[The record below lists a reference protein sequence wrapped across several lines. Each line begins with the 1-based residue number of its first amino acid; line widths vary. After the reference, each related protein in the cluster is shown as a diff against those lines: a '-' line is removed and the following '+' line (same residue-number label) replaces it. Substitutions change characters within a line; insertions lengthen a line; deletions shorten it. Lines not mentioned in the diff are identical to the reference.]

1 MKKQYEDTDL
11 DISLKK
17 LNADLLW
24 KTKQKQELKKRII
37 SDIEKLESQERNKNP
52 ILPTR
57 IRKVSL
63 IRKITYSG
71 IALIILLG
79 LFIGSAFIS
88 PAMAEVV
95 SKVSFINQI
104 VQSLKES
111 DDRKG
116 KLDAL
121 YDEISKKL
129 NENKEYEGK
138 VEVGMS
144 WLFSSEPP
152 SFTVWVGDEDIKKEH
167 EDEIKDII
175 FKCAKSYKIDGV
187 EVVLEVRDNVEPS
200 EKNKELEKLTDE
212 ILTITQE
219 VVEEKGYT
227 ILASGVSTN
236 PKKVTVKVGIEG
248 TEQHYKKVKSQIEKH
263 VHDVIYAKKHEK
275 FKVEVKRESEDEI
288 KGQSW
293 QPIFTAVMEETHKKF
308 KETNGFA
315 YSFHPKPLEIILKTS
330 LSEGEETEE
339 QAERIEE
346 YARQVVEVK
355 RKELSVEA
363 IPYKVIIRD
372 KDHKKLYE
380 ELHN

>member
-24 KTKQKQELKKRII
+24 KTKQKQELKNRII

-52 ILPTR
+52 ILPTS
-57 IRKVSL
+57 IKKVSL
-63 IRKITYSG
+63 IRKLTYSSF
-71 IALIILLG
+71 ALVILLG

-104 VQSLKES
+104 VQSLKET
-111 DDRKG
+111 DDRNG

-121 YDEISKKL
+121 YDEISKTL
-129 NENKEYEGK
+129 NENKEYKGK
-138 VEVGMS
+138 VDVAMS
-144 WLFSSEPP
+144 TFFSSEPP
-152 SFTVWVGDEDIKKEH
+152 SFTVWVGDEDFKQEH

-175 FKCAKSYKIDGV
+175 LECARSYKIDGV
-187 EVVLEVRDNVEPS
+187 EVVIEVGDNVEPS
-200 EKNKELEKLTDE
+200 EKNKELEKRTDE
-212 ILTITQE
+212 LLTITQE
-219 VVEEKGYT
+219 VVKQKGYT
-227 ILASGVSTN
+227 ILASGVSMN
-236 PKKVTVKVGIEG
+236 PKEVSILVEIEG
-248 TEQHYKKVKSQIEKH
+248 TEQHYKKVKNQLEKH

-275 FKVEVKRESEDEI
+275 FEVEVKRESEDEI
-288 KGQSW
+288 KGQKW
-293 QPIFTAVMEETHKKF
+293 EPIFTAVMEETHKKF

-330 LSEGEETEE
+330 LSKGEETEE

-363 IPYKVIIRD
+363 IPYKIIIRD

-380 ELHN
+380 KLHN